1 MYWVLSAVNNLEVK
15 MTSPKDDKE
24 KTRIPYEPPRLF
36 DLGGGAAAGG
46 GGVTCSPGGSPGD
59 KCTDGNL
66 ATTDRCTSGGF
77 AGKKD
82 CAAGGVPQKKCKA
95 GSTK

>member
-1 MYWVLSAVNNLEVK
+1 MNNLEVK

-24 KTRIPYEPPRLF
+24 KIRIPYEPPRLF
-36 DLGGGAAAGG
+36 DLGGAAAGG
-46 GGVTCSPGGSPGD
+46 GGAACNPGGSPQAD
-59 KCTDGNL
+59 CKDGNA
-66 ATTDRCTSGGF
+66 ATSDKCTSGGF

-82 CAAGGVPQKKCKA
+82 CRAGGVPEKKCKA